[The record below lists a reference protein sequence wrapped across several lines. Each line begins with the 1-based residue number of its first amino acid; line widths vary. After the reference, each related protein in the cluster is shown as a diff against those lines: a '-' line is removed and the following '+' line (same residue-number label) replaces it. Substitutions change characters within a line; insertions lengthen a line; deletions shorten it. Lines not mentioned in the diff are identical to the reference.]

1 MYTYPVREAKNS
13 FSMLLDM
20 AALGHE
26 IRITKHGQEIAKIVS
41 ATSKVLKTAKSKL
54 VEQAS
59 KPSAQMSI
67 DQAILNELAVIRS
80 KVKPATTALSWQE
93 ARDDGRR
100 A

>member
-20 AALGHE
+20 AAHGHE
-26 IRITKHGQEIAKIVS
+26 IRITKHGLEVAKLVS
-41 ATSKVLKTAKSKL
+41 SGTQVLKNRQPKL
-54 VEQAS
+54 AEQDVNPTS
-59 KPSAQMSI
+59 QMTE
-67 DQAILNELAVIRS
+67 DQMILAELTTIRA
-80 KVKPATTALSWQE
+80 KVKPASAGLTWQE

>member
-54 VEQAS
+54 AEQTS
-59 KPSAQMSI
+59 KPSAQMTK
-67 DQAILNELAVIRS
+67 DQSILNELTSIRA
-80 KVKPATTALSWQE
+80 KVKPATQALTWQE

>member
-1 MYTYPVREAKNS
+1 MYTYPVGEAKNS

-41 ATSKVLKTAKSKL
+41 ATSKVLKTANSKL
-54 VEQAS
+54 MEQAS
-59 KPSAQMSI
+59 EPNVQTTK
-67 DQAILNELAVIRS
+67 DQTILNELTAIRS
-80 KVKPATTALSWQE
+80 RVKPATRALSWQD